1 MACAQEDRL
10 MTAAIDFGTTYSGYC
25 FSFRHDFEN
34 DPLKVSAN
42 TWTAGT
48 AGLVSLKTPTTVLMD
63 SNQEL
68 VAFGYEAEDRYAE
81 LAEDEEHAEYYYF
94 RRFKMTLFQSSSRL
108 TRDTMLKDMAGGKQA
123 KAIKVFAHAIRY
135 LKDHML
141 NTLEQRGA
149 GIKAKDINWVLTVPA
164 IWEDP
169 AKQFMREAAEEA
181 GISRNQ
187 LMIALEP
194 EAASLFCKYLPIEK
208 LQGSEGGIG
217 AFKPGSRYLVLDAGG
232 GTVDITVHEVQFN
245 GTLKE
250 LDKASGGAWG
260 GTRVDESFKEMLEEI
275 VGGGMLEEFALS
287 HTADYIDLFRDFETK
302 KRNVK
307 DDSPGKITIRIP
319 ITLQELYEER
329 AEGEIK
335 KKIRQTKYKD
345 DLTWVGDRLRIDKP
359 RFVELFSAACDGM
372 VDHVKKLLK
381 SPKVRGTNNILM
393 VGGFSESPL
402 LQKRI
407 REEFPNCR
415 VIIPQEAG
423 LAVLKGAV
431 IFGHQPATI
440 AARIS
445 KYTYGI
451 SVMTKFDRSKHPMSK
466 MKKVEGKEKCKDV
479 FDKHV
484 SIGQLLEIEEVQSE
498 KSYWPLYD
506 DQTQVSLRV
515 FTSTDEEP
523 AFVDDPGCSY
533 LGKLTVD
540 VPKYGSDK
548 EILSSFTF
556 GGTELKVQAVVKST
570 GETTSANFD
579 FLEGEP

>member
-1 MACAQEDRL
+1 

-48 AGLVSLKTPTTVLMD
+48 AGLVSLKTPTTVLLD

-81 LAEDEEHAEYYYF
+81 LAEEEEHGEYYYF
-94 RRFKMTLFQSSSRL
+94 RRFKMSLFNSSSRL

-208 LQGSEGGIG
+208 LQGSEGGIS

-232 GTVDITVHEVQFN
+232 GTVDITVHEVQCN

-275 VGGGMLEEFALS
+275 VGGGMMEEFALS
-287 HTADYIDLFRDFETK
+287 HTADFIDLFRDFETK

-319 ITLQELYEER
+319 INLQELYEER
-329 AEGEIK
+329 TKEEIK
-335 KKIRQTKYKD
+335 KRIRQTKYKD

-407 REEFPNCR
+407 REEFPSCR

-440 AARIS
+440 AARIA

-451 SVMTKFDRSKHPMSK
+451 SVMTKFDRNKHPMSK
-466 MKKVEGKEKCKDV
+466 MKMIEGKEKCKDV

-484 SIGQLLEIEEVQSE
+484 SIGQLLEIDDVQSE

-515 FTSTDEEP
+515 FTSTDEQP
-523 AFVDDPGCSY
+523 AFVDDPGCCY

-540 VPKYGSDK
+540 VPKHGSDK
-548 EILSSFTF
+548 EISSSFTF

-570 GETTSANFD
+570 GETTCANFD

>member
-1 MACAQEDRL
+1 MLYNSRGL
-10 MTAAIDFGTTYSGYC
+10 
-25 FSFRHDFEN
+25 
-34 DPLKVSAN
+34 
-42 TWTAGT
+42 WT
-48 AGLVSLKTPTTVLMD
+48 
-63 SNQEL
+63 
-68 VAFGYEAEDRYAE
+68 
-81 LAEDEEHAEYYYF
+81 
-94 RRFKMTLFQSSSRL
+94 
-108 TRDTMLKDMAGGKQA
+108 
-123 KAIKVFAHAIRY
+123 
-135 LKDHML
+135 
-141 NTLEQRGA
+141 
-149 GIKAKDINWVLTVPA
+149 
-164 IWEDP
+164 
-169 AKQFMREAAEEA
+169 
-181 GISRNQ
+181 IS
-187 LMIALEP
+187 
-194 EAASLFCKYLPIEK
+194 
-208 LQGSEGGIG
+208 
-217 AFKPGSRYLVLDAGG
+217 G

-307 DDSPGKITIRIP
+307 DDSPGKITLRIP

-329 AEGEIK
+329 GEGEIK

-407 REEFPNCR
+407 REEFPSCR

-451 SVMTKFDRSKHPMSK
+451 STNTKFDRSKHPMSK
-466 MKKVEGKEKCKDV
+466 LKMVEGKEKCKDV

-484 SIGQLLEIEEVQSE
+484 SIGQLLEIDDVQSE
-498 KSYWPLYD
+498 KSYWPLYSN
-506 DQTQVSLRV
+506 QTQVSLPV
-515 FTSTDEEP
+515 YTSTIEDP
-523 AFVDDPGCSY
+523 SFVDEPECCY

-540 VPKYGSDK
+540 IPKHGSDK
-548 EILSSFTF
+548 EVSSSFIF

-570 GETTSANFD
+570 GETASANFD

>member
-1 MACAQEDRL
+1 
-10 MTAAIDFGTTYSGYC
+10 
-25 FSFRHDFEN
+25 
-34 DPLKVSAN
+34 
-42 TWTAGT
+42 
-48 AGLVSLKTPTTVLMD
+48 
-63 SNQEL
+63 
-68 VAFGYEAEDRYAE
+68 
-81 LAEDEEHAEYYYF
+81 
-94 RRFKMTLFQSSSRL
+94 
-108 TRDTMLKDMAGGKQA
+108 MLKDMAGGKQA

-208 LQGSEGGIG
+208 LQGSEGGIS

-232 GTVDITVHEVQFN
+232 GTVDITVHEVQCN

-275 VGGGMLEEFALS
+275 VGGGMMEEFALS
-287 HTADYIDLFRDFETK
+287 HTADFIDLFRDFETK

-319 ITLQELYEER
+319 INLQELYEER
-329 AEGEIK
+329 TKEEIK
-335 KKIRQTKYKD
+335 KRIRQTKYKD

-407 REEFPNCR
+407 REEFPSCR

-440 AARIS
+440 AARIA

-451 SVMTKFDRSKHPMSK
+451 SVMTKFDRNKHPMSK
-466 MKKVEGKEKCKDV
+466 MKMIEGKEKCKDV

-484 SIGQLLEIEEVQSE
+484 SIGQLLEIDDVQSE

-515 FTSTDEEP
+515 FTSTDEQP
-523 AFVDDPGCSY
+523 AFVDDPGCCY
-533 LGKLTVD
+533 LGTLTVD
-540 VPKYGSDK
+540 VPKHGSDK

-570 GETTSANFD
+570 GETTSAYFD

>member
-48 AGLVSLKTPTTVLMD
+48 AGLVSLKTPTTVLLD

-81 LAEDEEHAEYYYF
+81 LAEEEEHGEYYYF
-94 RRFKMTLFQSSSRL
+94 RRFKMSLFNSSSRL

-208 LQGSEGGIG
+208 LQGSEGGIS

-232 GTVDITVHEVQFN
+232 GTVDITVHEVQCN

-275 VGGGMLEEFALS
+275 VGGGMMEEFALS
-287 HTADYIDLFRDFETK
+287 HTADFIDLFRDFETK

-319 ITLQELYEER
+319 INLQELYEER
-329 AEGEIK
+329 TKEEIK
-335 KKIRQTKYKD
+335 KRIRQTKYKD

-407 REEFPNCR
+407 REEFPSCR

-440 AARIS
+440 AARIA

-451 SVMTKFDRSKHPMSK
+451 SVMTKFDRNKHPMSK
-466 MKKVEGKEKCKDV
+466 MKMIEGKEKCKDV

-484 SIGQLLEIEEVQSE
+484 SIGQLLEIDDVQSE

-515 FTSTDEEP
+515 FTSTDEQP
-523 AFVDDPGCSY
+523 AFVDDPGCCY

-540 VPKYGSDK
+540 VPKHGSDK

>member
-1 MACAQEDRL
+1 

-48 AGLVSLKTPTTVLMD
+48 AGLVSLKTPTTVLLD

-81 LAEDEEHAEYYYF
+81 LAEEEEHGEYYYF
-94 RRFKMTLFQSSSRL
+94 RRFKMSLFNSSSRL

-208 LQGSEGGIG
+208 LQGSEGGIS

-232 GTVDITVHEVQFN
+232 GTVDITVHEVQCN

-275 VGGGMLEEFALS
+275 VGGGMMEEFALS
-287 HTADYIDLFRDFETK
+287 HTADFIDLFRDFETK

-319 ITLQELYEER
+319 INLQELYEER
-329 AEGEIK
+329 TKEEIK
-335 KKIRQTKYKD
+335 KRIRQTKYKD

-407 REEFPNCR
+407 REEFPSCR

-440 AARIS
+440 AARIA

-451 SVMTKFDRSKHPMSK
+451 STNTKFDRSKHPMSK
-466 MKKVEGKEKCKDV
+466 LKMVEGKEKCKDV

-484 SIGQLLEIEEVQSE
+484 SIGQLLEIDDVQSE
-498 KSYWPLYD
+498 KSYWPLYSN
-506 DQTQVSLRV
+506 QTQISLPV
-515 FTSTDEEP
+515 YTSTTEDP
-523 AFVDDPGCSY
+523 SFVDEPECCY

-540 VPKYGSDK
+540 IPKVSSDR
-548 EILSSFTF
+548 EVSSCFIF

>member
-48 AGLVSLKTPTTVLMD
+48 AGLVSLKTPTTVLLD

-81 LAEDEEHAEYYYF
+81 LAEEEEHGEYYYF
-94 RRFKMTLFQSSSRL
+94 RRFKMSLFNSSSRL

-208 LQGSEGGIG
+208 LQGSEGGIS

-232 GTVDITVHEVQFN
+232 GTVDITVHEVQCN

-275 VGGGMLEEFALS
+275 VGGGMMEEFALS
-287 HTADYIDLFRDFETK
+287 HTADFIDLFRDFETK

-319 ITLQELYEER
+319 INLQELYEER
-329 AEGEIK
+329 TKEEIK
-335 KKIRQTKYKD
+335 KRIRQTKYKD

-407 REEFPNCR
+407 REEFPSCR

-440 AARIS
+440 AARIA

-451 SVMTKFDRSKHPMSK
+451 STNTKFDRSKHPMSK
-466 MKKVEGKEKCKDV
+466 LKMVEGKEKCKDV

-484 SIGQLLEIEEVQSE
+484 SIGQLLEIDDVQSE
-498 KSYWPLYD
+498 KSYWPLYSN
-506 DQTQVSLRV
+506 QTQISLPV
-515 FTSTDEEP
+515 YTSTTEDP
-523 AFVDDPGCSY
+523 SFVDEPECCY

-540 VPKYGSDK
+540 IPKVSSDR
-548 EILSSFTF
+548 EVSSCFIF

>member
-1 MACAQEDRL
+1 

-48 AGLVSLKTPTTVLMD
+48 AGLVSLKTPTTVLLD

-81 LAEDEEHAEYYYF
+81 LAEEEEHGEYYYF
-94 RRFKMTLFQSSSRL
+94 RRFKMSLFNSSSRL

-208 LQGSEGGIG
+208 LQGSEGGIS

-232 GTVDITVHEVQFN
+232 GTVDITVHEVQCN

-275 VGGGMLEEFALS
+275 VGGGMMEEFALS
-287 HTADYIDLFRDFETK
+287 HTADFIDLFRDFETK

-319 ITLQELYEER
+319 INLQELYEER
-329 AEGEIK
+329 TKEEIK
-335 KKIRQTKYKD
+335 KRIRQTKYKD

-407 REEFPNCR
+407 REEFPSCR

-440 AARIS
+440 AARIA

-451 SVMTKFDRSKHPMSK
+451 SVMTKFDRNKHPMSK
-466 MKKVEGKEKCKDV
+466 MKMIEGKEKCKDV

-484 SIGQLLEIEEVQSE
+484 SIGQLLEIDDVQSE

-515 FTSTDEEP
+515 FTSTDEQP
-523 AFVDDPGCSY
+523 AFVDDPGCCY

-540 VPKYGSDK
+540 VPKHGSDK

-570 GETTSANFD
+570 GETTCANFD

>member
-48 AGLVSLKTPTTVLMD
+48 AGLVSLKTPTTVLLD

-81 LAEDEEHAEYYYF
+81 LAEEEEHGEYYYF
-94 RRFKMTLFQSSSRL
+94 RRFKMSLFNSSSRL

-208 LQGSEGGIG
+208 LQGSEGGIS

-232 GTVDITVHEVQFN
+232 GTVDITVHEVQCN

-275 VGGGMLEEFALS
+275 VGGGMMEEFALS
-287 HTADYIDLFRDFETK
+287 HTADFIDLFRDFETK

-319 ITLQELYEER
+319 INLQELYEER
-329 AEGEIK
+329 TKEEIK
-335 KKIRQTKYKD
+335 KRIRQTKYKD

-407 REEFPNCR
+407 REEFPSCR

-440 AARIS
+440 AARIA

-451 SVMTKFDRSKHPMSK
+451 SVMTKFDRNKHPMSK
-466 MKKVEGKEKCKDV
+466 MKMIEGKEKCKDV

-484 SIGQLLEIEEVQSE
+484 SIGQLLEIDDVQSE

-515 FTSTDEEP
+515 FTSTDEQP
-523 AFVDDPGCSY
+523 AFVDDPGCCY
-533 LGKLTVD
+533 LGTLTVD
-540 VPKYGSDK
+540 VPKHGSDK

>member
-1 MACAQEDRL
+1 

-48 AGLVSLKTPTTVLMD
+48 AGLVSLKTPTTVLLD

-81 LAEDEEHAEYYYF
+81 LAEEEEHGEYYYF
-94 RRFKMTLFQSSSRL
+94 RRFKMSLFNSSSRL

-208 LQGSEGGIG
+208 LQGSEGGIS

-232 GTVDITVHEVQFN
+232 GTVDITVHEVQCN

-275 VGGGMLEEFALS
+275 VGGGMMEEFALS
-287 HTADYIDLFRDFETK
+287 HTADFIDLFRDFETK

-319 ITLQELYEER
+319 INLQELYEER
-329 AEGEIK
+329 TKEEIK
-335 KKIRQTKYKD
+335 KRIRQTKYKD

-407 REEFPNCR
+407 REEFPSCR

-440 AARIS
+440 AARIA

-451 SVMTKFDRSKHPMSK
+451 SVMTKFDRNKHPMSK
-466 MKKVEGKEKCKDV
+466 MKMIEGKEKCKDV

-484 SIGQLLEIEEVQSE
+484 SIGQLLEIDDVQSE

-515 FTSTDEEP
+515 FTSTDEQP
-523 AFVDDPGCSY
+523 AFVDDPGCCY

-540 VPKYGSDK
+540 VPKHGSDK
-548 EILSSFTF
+548 EISSSFTF

>member
-48 AGLVSLKTPTTVLMD
+48 AGLVSLKTPTTVLLD

-81 LAEDEEHAEYYYF
+81 LAEEEEHGEYYYF
-94 RRFKMTLFQSSSRL
+94 RRFKMSLFNSSSRL

-208 LQGSEGGIG
+208 LQGSEGGIS

-232 GTVDITVHEVQFN
+232 GTVDITVHEVQCN

-275 VGGGMLEEFALS
+275 VGGGMMEEFALS
-287 HTADYIDLFRDFETK
+287 HTADFIDLFRDFETK

-319 ITLQELYEER
+319 INLQELYEER
-329 AEGEIK
+329 TKEEIK
-335 KKIRQTKYKD
+335 KRIRQTKYKD

-407 REEFPNCR
+407 REEFPSCR

-440 AARIS
+440 AARIA

-451 SVMTKFDRSKHPMSK
+451 STNTKFDRSKHPMSK
-466 MKKVEGKEKCKDV
+466 LKMVEGKEKCKDV

-484 SIGQLLEIEEVQSE
+484 SIGQLLEIDDVQSE
-498 KSYWPLYD
+498 KSYWPLYSN
-506 DQTQVSLRV
+506 QTQISLPV
-515 FTSTDEEP
+515 YTSTTEDP
-523 AFVDDPGCSY
+523 SFVDEPECCY

-540 VPKYGSDK
+540 IPKVGSDR
-548 EILSSFTF
+548 EVSSCFIF

-579 FLEGEP
+579 FLEGEH

>member
-25 FSFRHDFEN
+25 FSFRHDFET

-48 AGLVSLKTPTTVLMD
+48 AGLVSLKTPTTVLLD
-63 SNQEL
+63 GDGEL
-68 VAFGYEAEDRYAE
+68 VAFGYEAEDRYSE
-81 LAEDEEHAEYYYF
+81 LADEQEHADYYYF
-94 RRFKMTLFQSSSRL
+94 RRFKMTLFNSSSRL
-108 TRDTMLKDMAGGKQA
+108 TRDTMLKDMTGGKQM
-123 KAIKVFAHAIRY
+123 KAITVFAHAIRY

-141 NTLEQRGA
+141 KTLDQRGA
-149 GIKAKDINWVLTVPA
+149 GIKARDINWVLTVPA
-164 IWEDP
+164 IWDDP
-169 AKQFMREAAEEA
+169 SKQFMREAAEEA
-181 GISRNQ
+181 GINRVQ

-208 LQGSEGGIG
+208 LQGAEGGIS

-260 GTRVDESFKEMLEEI
+260 GTRVDQSFKEMLEEI

-307 DDSPGKITIRIP
+307 DDAPGKITIRIP
-319 ITLQELYEER
+319 ISLQELYEER
-329 AEGEIK
+329 SGEEIK

-345 DLTWVGDRLRIDKP
+345 DLTWVGDRLRINKP
-359 RFVELFSAACDGM
+359 CFVNLFSAASDGM
-372 VDHVKKLLK
+372 VNHVKQLLR
-381 SPKVRGTNNILM
+381 SPRVRGTNNILM

-407 REEFPNCR
+407 REEFPDSR

-440 AARIS
+440 AARIA

-451 SVMTKFDRSKHPMSK
+451 ETNTTFDRRKHPESK
-466 MKKVEGKEKCKDV
+466 KKMVEGREKCKDV

-484 SIGQLLEIEEVQSE
+484 CTGQLLEIDDVQSE
-498 KSYWPLYD
+498 KSYWPLYSN
-506 DQTQVSLRV
+506 QTKVSLPV
-515 FTSTDEEP
+515 YTSTREDPE
-523 AFVDDPGCSY
+523 FVDESGSSY

-540 VPKYGSDK
+540 LPKYGSDK
-548 EILSSFTF
+548 EVSTSFIF

-570 GETTSANFD
+570 GEVTSANFD

>member
-1 MACAQEDRL
+1 

-48 AGLVSLKTPTTVLMD
+48 AGLVSLKTPTTVLLD

-81 LAEDEEHAEYYYF
+81 LAEEEEHGEYYYF
-94 RRFKMTLFQSSSRL
+94 RRFKMSLFNSSSRL

-208 LQGSEGGIG
+208 LQGSEGGIS

-232 GTVDITVHEVQFN
+232 GTVDITVHEVQCN

-275 VGGGMLEEFALS
+275 VGGGMMEEFALS
-287 HTADYIDLFRDFETK
+287 HTADFIDLFRDFETK

-319 ITLQELYEER
+319 INLQELYEER
-329 AEGEIK
+329 TKEEIK
-335 KKIRQTKYKD
+335 KRIRQTKYKD

-407 REEFPNCR
+407 REEFPSCR

-440 AARIS
+440 AARIA

-451 SVMTKFDRSKHPMSK
+451 SVMTKFDRNKHPMSK
-466 MKKVEGKEKCKDV
+466 MKMIEGKEKCKDV

-484 SIGQLLEIEEVQSE
+484 SIGQLLEIDDVQSE

-515 FTSTDEEP
+515 FTSTDEQP
-523 AFVDDPGCSY
+523 AFVDDPGCCY
-533 LGKLTVD
+533 LGTLTVD
-540 VPKYGSDK
+540 VPKHGSDK

>member
-1 MACAQEDRL
+1 M
-10 MTAAIDFGTTYSGYC
+10 
-25 FSFRHDFEN
+25 
-34 DPLKVSAN
+34 
-42 TWTAGT
+42 
-48 AGLVSLKTPTTVLMD
+48 
-63 SNQEL
+63 
-68 VAFGYEAEDRYAE
+68 
-81 LAEDEEHAEYYYF
+81 
-94 RRFKMTLFQSSSRL
+94 
-108 TRDTMLKDMAGGKQA
+108 
-123 KAIKVFAHAIRY
+123 
-135 LKDHML
+135 
-141 NTLEQRGA
+141 
-149 GIKAKDINWVLTVPA
+149 
-164 IWEDP
+164 
-169 AKQFMREAAEEA
+169 
-181 GISRNQ
+181 
-187 LMIALEP
+187 
-194 EAASLFCKYLPIEK
+194 
-208 LQGSEGGIG
+208 
-217 AFKPGSRYLVLDAGG
+217 
-232 GTVDITVHEVQFN
+232 
-245 GTLKE
+245 
-250 LDKASGGAWG
+250 
-260 GTRVDESFKEMLEEI
+260 DESFKEMLEEI

-484 SIGQLLEIEEVQSE
+484 SIGQLLEIDEVQSE

-515 FTSTDEEP
+515 FTCTDEEP
-523 AFVDDPGCSY
+523 AFVDDPGCNY

>member
-1 MACAQEDRL
+1 

-48 AGLVSLKTPTTVLMD
+48 AGLVSLKTPTTVLLD

-81 LAEDEEHAEYYYF
+81 LAEEEEHGEYYYF
-94 RRFKMTLFQSSSRL
+94 RRFKMSLFNSSSRL

-208 LQGSEGGIG
+208 LQGSEGGIS

-232 GTVDITVHEVQFN
+232 GTVDITVHEVQCN

-275 VGGGMLEEFALS
+275 VGGGMMEEFALS
-287 HTADYIDLFRDFETK
+287 HTADFIDLFRDFETK

-319 ITLQELYEER
+319 INLQELYEER
-329 AEGEIK
+329 TKEEIK
-335 KKIRQTKYKD
+335 KRIRQTKYKD

-407 REEFPNCR
+407 REEFPSCR

-440 AARIS
+440 AARIA

-451 SVMTKFDRSKHPMSK
+451 SVMTKFDRNKHPMSK
-466 MKKVEGKEKCKDV
+466 MKMIEGKEKCKDV

-484 SIGQLLEIEEVQSE
+484 SIGQLLEIDDVQSE

-515 FTSTDEEP
+515 FTSTDEQP
-523 AFVDDPGCSY
+523 AFVDDPGCCY

-540 VPKYGSDK
+540 VPKHGSDK

>member
-1 MACAQEDRL
+1 

-48 AGLVSLKTPTTVLMD
+48 AGLVSLKTPTTVLLD

-81 LAEDEEHAEYYYF
+81 LAEEEEHGEYYYF
-94 RRFKMTLFQSSSRL
+94 RRFKMSLFNSSSRL

-149 GIKAKDINWVLTVPA
+149 GIKAKDIDWVLTVPA

-208 LQGSEGGIG
+208 LQGSEGGIS

-232 GTVDITVHEVQFN
+232 GTVDITVHEVQCN

-275 VGGGMLEEFALS
+275 VGGGMMEEFALS
-287 HTADYIDLFRDFETK
+287 HTADFIDLFRDFETK

-319 ITLQELYEER
+319 INLQELYEER
-329 AEGEIK
+329 TKEEIK
-335 KKIRQTKYKD
+335 KRIRQTKYKD

-407 REEFPNCR
+407 REEFPSCR

-440 AARIS
+440 AARIA

-451 SVMTKFDRSKHPMSK
+451 SVMTKFDRNKHPMSK
-466 MKKVEGKEKCKDV
+466 MKMIEGKEKCKDV

-484 SIGQLLEIEEVQSE
+484 SIGQLLEIDDVQSE

-515 FTSTDEEP
+515 FTSTDEQP
-523 AFVDDPGCSY
+523 AFVDDPGCCY

-540 VPKYGSDK
+540 VPKHGSDK
-548 EILSSFTF
+548 EISSSFTF

>member
-1 MACAQEDRL
+1 

-81 LAEDEEHAEYYYF
+81 LAEEEEHGEYYYF
-94 RRFKMTLFQSSSRL
+94 RRFKMSLFNSSSRL

-208 LQGSEGGIG
+208 LQGSEGGIS

-232 GTVDITVHEVQFN
+232 GTVDITVHEVQCN

-275 VGGGMLEEFALS
+275 VGGGMMEEFALS
-287 HTADYIDLFRDFETK
+287 HTADFIDLFRDFETK

-319 ITLQELYEER
+319 INLQELYEER
-329 AEGEIK
+329 TKEEIK
-335 KKIRQTKYKD
+335 KRIRQTKYKD

-407 REEFPNCR
+407 REEFPSCR

-440 AARIS
+440 AARIA

-451 SVMTKFDRSKHPMSK
+451 SVMTKFDRNKHPMSK
-466 MKKVEGKEKCKDV
+466 MKMIEGKEKCKDV

-484 SIGQLLEIEEVQSE
+484 SIGQLLEIDDVQSE

-515 FTSTDEEP
+515 FTSTDEQP
-523 AFVDDPGCSY
+523 AFVDDPGCCY

-540 VPKYGSDK
+540 VPKHGSDK
-548 EILSSFTF
+548 EISSSFTF

>member
-48 AGLVSLKTPTTVLMD
+48 AGLVSLKTPTTVLLD

-307 DDSPGKITIRIP
+307 DDSPGKITLRIP

-329 AEGEIK
+329 GEGEIK

-407 REEFPNCR
+407 REEFPSCR

-451 SVMTKFDRSKHPMSK
+451 STNTKFDRSKHPMSK
-466 MKKVEGKEKCKDV
+466 LKMVEGKEKCKDV

-484 SIGQLLEIEEVQSE
+484 SIGQLLEIDDVQSE
-498 KSYWPLYD
+498 KSYWPLYSN
-506 DQTQVSLRV
+506 QTQVSLPV
-515 FTSTDEEP
+515 YTSTIEDP
-523 AFVDDPGCSY
+523 SFVDEPECCY

-540 VPKYGSDK
+540 IPKHGSDK
-548 EILSSFTF
+548 EVSSSFIF

-570 GETTSANFD
+570 GETASANFD

>member
-1 MACAQEDRL
+1 MLLNSRGL
-10 MTAAIDFGTTYSGYC
+10 
-25 FSFRHDFEN
+25 
-34 DPLKVSAN
+34 
-42 TWTAGT
+42 WT
-48 AGLVSLKTPTTVLMD
+48 
-63 SNQEL
+63 
-68 VAFGYEAEDRYAE
+68 
-81 LAEDEEHAEYYYF
+81 
-94 RRFKMTLFQSSSRL
+94 
-108 TRDTMLKDMAGGKQA
+108 
-123 KAIKVFAHAIRY
+123 
-135 LKDHML
+135 
-141 NTLEQRGA
+141 
-149 GIKAKDINWVLTVPA
+149 
-164 IWEDP
+164 
-169 AKQFMREAAEEA
+169 
-181 GISRNQ
+181 IS
-187 LMIALEP
+187 
-194 EAASLFCKYLPIEK
+194 
-208 LQGSEGGIG
+208 
-217 AFKPGSRYLVLDAGG
+217 G

-307 DDSPGKITIRIP
+307 DDSPGKITLRIP

-329 AEGEIK
+329 GEGEIK

-407 REEFPNCR
+407 REEFPSCR

-451 SVMTKFDRSKHPMSK
+451 STNTKFDRSKHPMSK
-466 MKKVEGKEKCKDV
+466 LKMVEGKEKCKDV

-484 SIGQLLEIEEVQSE
+484 SIGQLLEIDDVQSE
-498 KSYWPLYD
+498 KSYWPLYSN
-506 DQTQVSLRV
+506 QTQVSLPV
-515 FTSTDEEP
+515 YTSTIEDP
-523 AFVDDPGCSY
+523 SFVDEPECSY

-540 VPKYGSDK
+540 IPKHGSDK
-548 EILSSFTF
+548 EVSSSFIF

-570 GETTSANFD
+570 GETASANFD